1 MMLAPVDTGAIAGD
15 EALQHAE
22 SRGRRK
28 TAGGLIAGAVG
39 EDGEHVGLVQE
50 DVVVHEV
57 AQLGVNGPV
66 RKGQG
71 LGDSE

>member
-15 EALQHAE
+15 EALQHAG
-22 SRGRRK
+22 SRGRRE
-28 TAGGLIAGAVG
+28 TGGPVAGAVG
-39 EDGEHVGLVQE
+39 KDGEHVGLVQE

-71 LGDSE
+71 LRDIE